1 MCKDSWLG
9 RSLQV
14 STVVLMVLVLNGLD
28 AYSADELN
36 RIKQSIID
44 QMCKI

>member
-28 AYSADELN
+28 ACSAELN